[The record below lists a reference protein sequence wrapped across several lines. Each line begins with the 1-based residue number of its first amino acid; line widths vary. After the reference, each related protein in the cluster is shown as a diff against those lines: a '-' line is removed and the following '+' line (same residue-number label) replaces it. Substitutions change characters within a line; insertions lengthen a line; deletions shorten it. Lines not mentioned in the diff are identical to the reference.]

1 MGEFMDQESFFRL
14 LADKYNIYLNPQQK
28 EAVVRIQGPSLLLS
42 VPGGGKTT
50 VIVSRCA
57 NMVLNHKIDPRKILT
72 LTFSKAS
79 AQDMKTRFCDIFGK
93 ELACNM
99 VFSTIHSFCY
109 SVVRLYTESK
119 NKPMPQIIEGNESP
133 INKNQILK
141 QIYLDINNEYISDD
155 RLEDL
160 SNSISFVK
168 NMLYNEENIR
178 QLDVGIKNFIDIYN
192 AYEKRKKYEGGI
204 DYDDMLTGTYLLLR
218 RNAEIINM
226 LREKYHYINVD
237 ESQDT
242 SLVQHEIIKL
252 IAHPRN
258 NIFMVGDEDQSIY
271 GFRAAFPKALLD
283 FRKTY
288 PGAKI
293 LLMEKNYRS
302 TKKIVIPANTFI
314 KQNKGRYQKEMYTE
328 NEEGEAIVFKHV
340 NSRNEQ
346 YEYLTSVLMSQSN
359 LSDCAVLYRNNISAI
374 PLVDYL
380 EYNNLPFYIRDSN
393 IHFFKHWVVNDIL
406 AFIRLALDPCDVEAF
421 GQIYYKTNAFL
432 SREMF
437 EYVVQNMGKGK
448 GALETLLNCPQ
459 LPKSTLEAVK
469 LLDDRIGTI
478 DYFKPLKAIEFIE
491 KECEY
496 EKYIR
501 RASKEMGY
509 SVESLNYIIDSLKS
523 IASRVNSFDEFFQR
537 LSILKSAVE
546 NSSKYRNKN
555 AVVLTTIH
563 SSKGL
568 EFDRVY
574 MIDLVDGQFPSS
586 KSISDCKEESYALME
601 EEVRLFYVG
610 VTRARKY
617 LELIT
622 FSKANNKPV
631 AASRFVHRFNLAQKQ
646 AEHEDIPNEICE
658 GAVLEHVKFGQGLVT
673 RLDEAKDLI
682 VIEFESV
689 GTKMLSLKTCIE
701 GKKIQIPMPSQVDY
715 S

>member
-1 MGEFMDQESFFRL
+1 MSEFMNREDFFRL
-14 LADKYNIYLNPQQK
+14 LADKYNLNLNPQQK
-28 EAVVRIQGPSLLLS
+28 EAVLRVHGPSLLLS

-57 NMVLNHKIDPRKILT
+57 NMILNHKIDPGKILT

-79 AQDMKTRFCDIFGK
+79 AQDMKTRFCGIFGK
-93 ELACNM
+93 ELASSM
-99 VFSTIHSFCY
+99 IFSTIHSFCY
-109 SVVRLYTESK
+109 SVARLYTRSK

-168 NMLYNEENIR
+168 NMLYTEENIR
-178 QLDVGIKNFIDIYN
+178 ELDVGIKNFVDIYN
-192 AYEKRKKYEGGI
+192 AYEKRKKNEGFI
-204 DYDDMLTGTYLLLR
+204 DYDDMLTGTYRLLKK
-218 RNAEIINM
+218 NTEIINM

-252 IAHPRN
+252 VARPKN

-271 GFRAAFPKALLD
+271 GFRAAFPQALLD
-283 FRKTY
+283 FGKTY

-302 TKKIVIPANTFI
+302 TKSIVVPANIFI
-314 KQNKGRYQKEMYTE
+314 KQNKGRYQKDMYTE
-328 NEEGEAIVFKHV
+328 NEEGEAVVFKHV
-340 NSRNEQ
+340 ESRNEQ
-346 YEYLTSVLMSQSN
+346 YVYLTSALKSQSN
-359 LSDCAVLYRNNISAI
+359 LAQCAVLYRNNISAI

-380 EYNNLPFYIRDSN
+380 EYNNIPFYIRDTN
-393 IHFFKHWVVNDIL
+393 LHFFRHWVVNDIL
-406 AFIRLALDPCDVEAF
+406 AFIRLALDPFDVEAF
-421 GQIYYKTNAFL
+421 GQIYYKTNAFI
-432 SREMF
+432 SREMY
-437 EYVVQNMGKGK
+437 EYVVENMGKGK
-448 GALETLLNCPQ
+448 GAIETLLNYPNI
-459 LPKSTLEAVK
+459 PKDTFEAIK
-469 LLDDRIGTI
+469 YLAGQIETI
-478 DYFKPLKAIEFIE
+478 DYFKPLKAVEFIE

-523 IASRVNSFDEFFQR
+523 IASRVDSFEGLFER
-537 LSILKSAVE
+537 LSILKTAVE
-546 NSSKYRNKN
+546 NSIKNRNKN

-586 KSISDCKEESYALME
+586 KSISDCKEGNYELME

-617 LELIT
+617 LELLT

-631 AASRFVHRFNLAQKQ
+631 AVSRFVHRFNLAQKQ
-646 AEHEDIPNEICE
+646 AEHKAVSNEICE
-658 GAVLEHVKFGQGLVT
+658 GAVLEHVVFGQGLVT
-673 RLDEAKDLI
+673 RLDESKDLI

-701 GKKIQIPMPSQVDY
+701 GKKIQTSTIS
-715 S
+715 

>member
-1 MGEFMDQESFFRL
+1 MNHEDFFRL
-14 LADKYNIYLNPQQK
+14 LADKYNINLNPQQK
-28 EAVVRIQGPSLLLS
+28 EAVLRVHGPSLLLS

-57 NMVLNHKIDPRKILT
+57 NMVLNHKIDPGKILT

-79 AQDMKTRFCDIFGK
+79 AQDMKNRFCDIFGK
-93 ELACNM
+93 ELASSM
-99 VFSTIHSFCY
+99 TFSTIHSFCY
-109 SVVRLYTESK
+109 RVVRFYTESK

-133 INKNQILK
+133 VNKNQILK
-141 QIYLDINNEYISDD
+141 KIYMDINNEYISDD

-168 NMLYNEENIR
+168 NMLYTEDDIR
-178 QLDVGIKNFIDIYN
+178 ELDVGIKNFVDIYN
-192 AYEKRKKYEGGI
+192 AYEKRKKNEGCI
-204 DYDDMLTGTYLLLR
+204 DYDDMLTGTYQLLK
-218 RNAEIINM
+218 RNSEIINM
-226 LREKYHYINVD
+226 LRESYHYINVD

-252 IAHPRN
+252 VAYPRN

-271 GFRAAFPKALLD
+271 GFRAAFPQALLD
-283 FRKTY
+283 FGKTY

-302 TKKIVIPANTFI
+302 TKSIVIPANIFI
-314 KQNKGRYQKEMYTE
+314 KQNKGRYQKNMYTE
-328 NEEGEAIVFKHV
+328 NDEGEAVVFKHV
-340 NSRNEQ
+340 ESRNEQ
-346 YEYLTSVLMSQSN
+346 YAYLTSVLKNKRN
-359 LSDCAVLYRNNISAI
+359 LSECAILYRNNISAI
-374 PLVDYL
+374 PLVDFL
-380 EYNNLPFYIRDSN
+380 EYNNIPFYIRDTN
-393 IHFFKHWVVNDIL
+393 LHFFKHWVVNDIL
-406 AFIRLALDPCDVEAF
+406 AFIRLALNPRDIEAF
-421 GQIYYKTNAFL
+421 GQIYYKTNAFIK
-432 SREMF
+432 REMF
-437 EYVVQNMGKGK
+437 EYVVENMGKGK
-448 GALETLLNCPQ
+448 GAIETLLYYPG
-459 LPKSTLEAVK
+459 LSKETYEAIK
-469 LLDDRIGTI
+469 YLAGQIETI

-496 EKYIR
+496 EKYVR
-501 RASKEMGY
+501 RAAKELGY

-523 IASRVNSFDEFFQR
+523 IASRVDTFDEFFER
-537 LSILKSAVE
+537 LSVLKSAVE
-546 NSSKYRNKN
+546 NSSKNRNKN

-586 KSISDCKEESYALME
+586 KSISDLKEGNCALME

-622 FSKANNKPV
+622 FSKANNKQV
-631 AASRFVHRFNLAQKQ
+631 SVSRFVNRFNIAQRQ
-646 AEHEDIPNEICE
+646 AQSRALPNEICE
-658 GAVLEHVKFGQGLVT
+658 GAVLEHVVFGQGLVI

-701 GKKIQIPMPSQVDY
+701 GKKIQPAKIS
-715 S
+715 